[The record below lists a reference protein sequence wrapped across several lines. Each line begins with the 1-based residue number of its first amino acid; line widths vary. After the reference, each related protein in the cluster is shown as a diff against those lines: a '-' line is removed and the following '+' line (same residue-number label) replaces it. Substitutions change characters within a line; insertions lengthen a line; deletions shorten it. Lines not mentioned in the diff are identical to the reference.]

1 MIGMRNSR
9 KNGLPHSAGS
19 NCAEARK
26 YSKRYLACITLAA
39 MAVLLAS
46 TIIYDDEVYGMTK
59 KKHIV
64 LLGASVG
71 HDWKIES
78 LPERLKQNSGAQR
91 YSFEFVGDY
100 QFDKTQ
106 TLRKILQRKQNRPD
120 AILLK
125 ECAAYFP
132 GNLDQYQELMKGWI
146 KECRDAGVIPV
157 PTTVVPVVR
166 QQSFMS
172 RMKDAVKY
180 VLGRP
185 TSGMQLERITQYND
199 WIRSYAASEKLT
211 VLDLEAALRT
221 SSADRSL
228 RTDLH
233 SGDGLHL
240 NAKAYALLDQ
250 IVIPTLDQ
258 AFKRK

>member
-1 MIGMRNSR
+1 MIQSHNRKPDLHGKLMFRIAREGKKSR
-9 KNGLPHSAGS
+9 RHLIV
-19 NCAEARK
+19 
-26 YSKRYLACITLAA
+26 YMLAA
-39 MAVLLAS
+39 MVFMAVS
-46 TIIYDDEVYGMTK
+46 MSPFSDEVYGMTK
-59 KKHIV
+59 KKHVV

-71 HDWKIES
+71 HDWKIDS
-78 LPERLKQNSGAQR
+78 LPERLEQKSGVRR

-106 TLRKILQRKQNRPD
+106 TLLKILQRKQNKPD

-132 GNLDQYQELMKGWI
+132 GDLNRYKELMKSWI
-146 KECRDAGVIPV
+146 KECRNAGVIPV
-157 PTTVVPVVR
+157 PTTVVPVIR
-166 QQSFMS
+166 QQSIVS
-172 RMKDAVKY
+172 KMKDIVKS

-199 WIRSYAASEKLT
+199 WIRSYAANENLT
-211 VLDLEAALRT
+211 VLDLEAAVRI
-221 SSADRSL
+221 SADDRSL

-240 NAKAYALLDQ
+240 NAGAYRLLDQ
-250 IVIPTLDQ
+250 IVVPVLDQ

>member
-1 MIGMRNSR
+1 MNRWNGHTHGIPGATAAVPAKEQTSPWR
-9 KNGLPHSAGS
+9 KLVG
-19 NCAEARK
+19 CA
-26 YSKRYLACITLAA
+26 LAA
-39 MAVLLAS
+39 VAFLLAS
-46 TIIYDDEVYGMTK
+46 MILCNHEGYGMTK
-59 KKHIV
+59 KKHVV

-71 HDWKIES
+71 HAWKIDS
-78 LPERLKQNSGAQR
+78 LPERLGQNSGANR

-106 TLRKILQRKQNRPD
+106 TLRKILQRKQAKPD

-132 GNLDQYQELMKGWI
+132 GDLTRYQELMKIWI

-166 QQSFMS
+166 QQRVMT
-172 RMKDAVKY
+172 RMKDAVKS
-180 VLGRP
+180 VLGKP
-185 TSGMQLERITQYND
+185 TSGMQLERLTQYND
-199 WIRSYAASEKLT
+199 WIRSYAGSENLT

-221 SSADRSL
+221 SAEDRSL

-240 NAKAYALLDQ
+240 NPKAYKLLDP
-250 IVIPTLDQ
+250 VVAPALDR
-258 AFKRK
+258 AFK

>member
-1 MIGMRNSR
+1 MIR
-9 KNGLPHSAGS
+9 
-19 NCAEARK
+19 
-26 YSKRYLACITLAA
+26 SKKQKPALQGKTVTRPEKRQTAQRRRLGGCVLAA
-39 MAVLLAS
+39 AALFLVSLILCN
-46 TIIYDDEVYGMTK
+46 DEGYGMTK
-59 KKHIV
+59 KKHVI

-71 HDWKIES
+71 QVWKIDS
-78 LPERLKQNSGAQR
+78 LPERLGQESGAKR

-106 TLRKILQRKQNRPD
+106 TLRKILQRKQNKPD

-132 GNLDQYQELMKGWI
+132 GDLARYQELMKSWV

-157 PTTVVPVVR
+157 PTTVVPVIR
-166 QQSFMS
+166 QQSLMT

-185 TSGMQLERITQYND
+185 TSGMQLERITQYNN
-199 WIRSYAASEKLT
+199 WIRSYTDAEKLT
-211 VLDLEAALRT
+211 VLDLEAVLRV
-221 SSADRSL
+221 SDEDRSL
-228 RTDLH
+228 RVDLH

-240 NAKAYALLDQ
+240 NVKAYQILDTG
-250 IVIPTLDQ
+250 VESTLDR
-258 AFKRK
+258 ALCRK

>member
-1 MIGMRNSR
+1 MNRWNKQKHGLQVTTVDGPAKHQASPRQQFAGCILVAVALILTSMILCS
-9 KNGLPHSAGS
+9 
-19 NCAEARK
+19 
-26 YSKRYLACITLAA
+26 
-39 MAVLLAS
+39 
-46 TIIYDDEVYGMTK
+46 DEGYGMTK
-59 KKHIV
+59 KTHVV

-71 HDWKIES
+71 QAWKIDT
-78 LPERLKQNSGAQR
+78 LPERLGQNSGANR

-100 QFDKTQ
+100 QFDKTK
-106 TLRKILQRKQNRPD
+106 TLRKILQRKQAKPD

-132 GNLDQYQELMKGWI
+132 GDLTRYQELMKNWV
-146 KECRDAGVIPV
+146 KECRDAGVIPL

-166 QQSFMS
+166 QQSVMT

-199 WIRSYAASEKLT
+199 WIRSYAAAEKLT
-211 VLDLEAALRT
+211 VLDLEAALRV
-221 SSADRSL
+221 SAEDRSL

-240 NAKAYALLDQ
+240 NPKAYQLLDP
-250 IVIPTLDQ
+250 ILVPALDR
-258 AFKRK
+258 ALKRK